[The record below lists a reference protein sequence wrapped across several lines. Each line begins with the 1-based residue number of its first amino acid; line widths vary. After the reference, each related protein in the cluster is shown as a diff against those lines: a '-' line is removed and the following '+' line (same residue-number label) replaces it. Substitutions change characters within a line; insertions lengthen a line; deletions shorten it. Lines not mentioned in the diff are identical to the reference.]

1 MNNKRLKLFGS
12 RLKETIEEKGM
23 TVNEISRATKIR
35 KVFIEALINGDKEN
49 LPDNVFVIGYLKAIL
64 DFLKVDKDSFIEE
77 YKSLAGSEEIRE
89 EKTKED
95 FSPLPQ
101 FKSKSH
107 YLSVFAV
114 VGLIL
119 IFSAFFLFRASILEM
134 ANGIISTIKN
144 QKGIKT
150 APSNPE
156 TANSTKDVQIENR
169 EEKEASV
176 ENLNSLSQEGLV
188 IKSSSNC
195 WIELFDE
202 KGKVL
207 MKREISK
214 GEELNFKGKKFT
226 ITMGDPSALE
236 LFIDGKAVD
245 IPKDKG
251 KVVRNFS
258 VSGDSK

>member
-77 YKSLAGSEEIRE
+77 YKAMADSGEVSEG
-89 EKTKED
+89 KVKED
-95 FSPLPQ
+95 FSPLPE

-107 YLSVFAV
+107 CLLWTAV
-114 VGLIL
+114 IGFIL
-119 IFSAFFLFRASILEM
+119 ALSAFFLFRVSILEM
-134 ANGIISTIKN
+134 ASNILSKIKN
-144 QKGIKT
+144 TEEFKTVTVKPENTTQKKE
-150 APSNPE
+150 APLE
-156 TANSTKDVQIENR
+156 TK
-169 EEKEASV
+169 EEKNTPV
-176 ENLNSLSQEGLV
+176 DNLSPISQEGLV
-188 IKSSSNC
+188 IKASSNC

-214 GEELNFKGKKFT
+214 GEELNFNGKKFT